1 MFYEFATLSFHPL
14 NARKATAGAEAYV
27 SGTEAR
33 GQLLGCWTTDIG
45 ALGRMFV
52 LRRFADAAELAAE
65 RKRALFSANPFG
77 AAEVLTGLEM
87 DSYAPFPFLP
97 PVAPGSYGKVYEI
110 RTYQL
115 KPGGL
120 PPTIAAWEAAMPA
133 RGKLSPLLIN
143 MYALDGAPRIT
154 HIWPYA
160 SLDARA
166 AIRADA
172 VAKGIW
178 PPKNAP
184 EQFFAAT
191 SMIGHPTAAS
201 PLA

>member
-1 MFYEFATLSFHPL
+1 MF
-14 NARKATAGAEAYV
+14 AGGAVV
-27 SGTEAR
+27 SGW
-33 GQLLGCWTTDIG
+33 LLGAG
-45 ALGRMFV
+45 
-52 LRRFADAAELAAE
+52 
-65 RKRALFSANPFG
+65 
-77 AAEVLTGLEM
+77 EVLTGLEM

-97 PVAPGSYGKVYEI
+97 PVEPGNYGKVYEF
-110 RTYQL
+110 RTYHL

-120 PPTIAAWEAAMPA
+120 PPTIAAWEAAMPE
-133 RGKLSPLLIN
+133 RKKLSPLVIN

-166 AIRADA
+166 AIRTDA
-172 VAKGIW
+172 VARGVW

-184 EQFFAAT
+184 QQFFEAT
-191 SMIGHPTAAS
+191 SSIGHPTAAS

>member
-1 MFYEFATLSFHPL
+1 MLYEFATLSFHPL
-14 NARKATAGAEAYV
+14 NAGKATAGAEAYV
-27 SGTEAR
+27 TATEAGGR
-33 GQLLGCWTTDIG
+33 LLGCWTTDIG
-45 ALGRMFV
+45 TLGRLFV
-52 LRRFADAAELAAE
+52 LRGFVDAAELAAE

-97 PVAPGSYGKVYEI
+97 PVVPGSYGKVYEF
-110 RTYQL
+110 RTYHL

-120 PPTIAAWEAAMPA
+120 PPTMAAWEAALPE
-133 RGKLSPLLIN
+133 RTKLSPLLIN

-166 AIRADA
+166 AIRTDA
-172 VAKGIW
+172 VAKGVW

-191 SMIGHPTAAS
+191 SMIGMPTAAS

>member
-1 MFYEFATLSFHPL
+1 MLYEFATLSFHPL
-14 NARKATAGAEAYV
+14 NAGKATAGAEAYV
-27 SGTEAR
+27 TATEAR
-33 GQLLGCWTTDIG
+33 GRLLGCWTTDIG
-45 ALGRMFV
+45 TLGRLFV
-52 LRRFADAAELAAE
+52 LREFADAAELAAE
-65 RKRALFSANPFG
+65 RKRALFSGNPFG

-97 PVAPGSYGKVYEI
+97 PVEPGNYGKVYEF
-110 RTYQL
+110 RTYHL
-115 KPGGL
+115 NPGGL

-133 RGKLSPLLIN
+133 RAKLSPLVIN

-172 VAKGIW
+172 VAKGVW

-191 SMIGHPTAAS
+191 STIGHPTAAS

>member
-1 MFYEFATLSFHPL
+1 MLYEFATLSFHP
-14 NARKATAGAEAYV
+14 NDTSKAVAGAQAYV
-27 SGTEAR
+27 TAAEAKGR
-33 GQLLGCWTTDIG
+33 LLGSWTTDIG
-45 ALGRMFV
+45 TLGRMFV
-52 LRRFADAAELAAE
+52 LRGFSDAAELAAE
-65 RKRALFSANPFG
+65 RRRALFAADPFG

-97 PVAPGSYGKVYEI
+97 PVVPGNYGKVYEF
-110 RTYQL
+110 RTYRL
-115 KPGGL
+115 KPNGL
-120 PPTIAAWEAAMPA
+120 PPTIAAWEEAMPERA
-133 RGKLSPLLIN
+133 KLSPLLIN

-166 AIRADA
+166 AIRTDA

-178 PPKNAP
+178 PPKNGP
-184 EQFFAAT
+184 EQLVTAT
-191 SMIGHPTAAS
+191 SMIGVPTEAS

>member
-1 MFYEFATLSFHPL
+1 MLYEFATLAFHPL
-14 NARKATAGAEAYV
+14 NTGKVTAGAQAYV
-27 SGTEAR
+27 TAAEAK

-45 ALGRMFV
+45 QLGRLFV
-52 LRRFADAAELAAE
+52 LRGFSDAEELAAE

-77 AAEVLTGLEM
+77 AGEVLTGLEM
-87 DSYAPFPFLP
+87 DSYAPFPYLP
-97 PVAPGSYGKVYEI
+97 PVKPGKYGKVYEF

-120 PPTIAAWEAAMPA
+120 PPTLAAWEAALPE
-133 RGKLSPLLIN
+133 RTKLSALLIA
-143 MYALDGAPRIT
+143 MYALDGAPRFT

-166 AIRADA
+166 SIRADS
-172 VAKGIW
+172 VAKGVW
-178 PPKNAP
+178 PPKNGP
-184 EQFFAAT
+184 EQFVAAT
-191 SMIGHPTAAS
+191 SRIAMPTAAS

>member
-1 MFYEFATLSFHPL
+1 MLYEFATLSFHPL
-14 NARKATAGAEAYV
+14 DTGKVTAGAEAYV
-27 SGTEAR
+27 TDAEAK

-45 ALGRMFV
+45 ELGRMFV
-52 LRRFADAAELAAE
+52 LRGFTDAAELAAE

-77 AAEVLTGLEM
+77 AGEALTGLEM
-87 DSYAPFPFLP
+87 DSYAPFPYLP
-97 PVAPGSYGKVYEI
+97 PVKPGKFGSVYEF
-110 RTYQL
+110 RTYRL

-120 PPTIAAWEAAMPA
+120 QPTMTAWEAALPE
-133 RGKLSPLLIN
+133 RIKLSPLLIN
-143 MYALDGAPRIT
+143 MYALDGTPRIT

-166 AIRADA
+166 KIRADSVTA
-172 VAKGIW
+172 GIW

-184 EQFFAAT
+184 QQAFTLT
-191 SMIGHPTAAS
+191 SRIGVPTAAS